1 MSLWYGLLLVCV
13 AFKVAWVVFTL
24 PLVVLTLPSPKVMV
38 LVFFFSDQVGGRNSN
53 EALCA
58 TRACWSS
65 PHAYPNPWPHSH
77 LTMSS
82 WLRAL
87 DSPSAHA
94 ATHTSSRR
102 AVCQRKRTLRIPYHN
117 KADGFM
123 AALVLSLNQVKF
135 CEIHACQPRIVW
147 GMYPKCKYT
156 GVRFPGRTP
165 FYDAA
170 HGPNAFEYYFLPV
183 CDGEPAQSKSPML
196 TCDQRERVHRQL
208 PWSVRTYYYGA
219 GDPQPEPGHNE
230 SFAYDAAWYA
240 GHRREGARLVSS
252 YLRLQPALL
261 AKVDRLAEKL
271 FGQRSAEAP
280 VLGVHLRGTD
290 KGKYLQTAGSG
301 RQVAPQE
308 YESYVR
314 AFLAAYPRARIFV
327 ATDSP
332 SFLQEVREKWPRGA
346 LRFVGEVLRD
356 EANVAFG
363 KGHKRDN
370 FRKGEEV
377 LLDTLLLSRCDWL
390 LHAASGAEP
399 AAQTALP
406 HHEPARPP
414 DLPPPARQRVV
425 TLRQRPVA
433 GVAEFAMYWNLQL
446 HERSVHLQYTQNRQR
461 PPWMKPEL
469 ATG

>member
-1 MSLWYGLLLVCV
+1 
-13 AFKVAWVVFTL
+13 
-24 PLVVLTLPSPKVMV
+24 
-38 LVFFFSDQVGGRNSN
+38 
-53 EALCA
+53 
-58 TRACWSS
+58 
-65 PHAYPNPWPHSH
+65 
-77 LTMSS
+77 MSS

-102 AVCQRKRTLRIPYHN
+102 AICQRKRTLRIPYHN

-135 CEIHACQPRIVW
+135 CEMHACQPRIVW

-252 YLRLQPALL
+252 YLRLQPVLL
-261 AKVDRLAEKL
+261 AKVDRLAEQL

-301 RQVAPQE
+301 RQVAPEE
-308 YESYVR
+308 YEPYVR

-332 SFLQEVREKWPRGA
+332 SFLQEVRDKWPRGA

-406 HHEPARPP
+406 HHDPARQP
-414 DLPPPARQRVV
+414 DRPPARQRVV
-425 TLRQRPVA
+425 KLRQRPVA

-469 ATG
+469 AAG